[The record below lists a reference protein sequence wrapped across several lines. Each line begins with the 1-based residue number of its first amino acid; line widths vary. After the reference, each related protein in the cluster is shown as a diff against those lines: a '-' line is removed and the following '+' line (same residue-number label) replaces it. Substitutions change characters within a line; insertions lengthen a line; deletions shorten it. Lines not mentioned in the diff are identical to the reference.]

1 MNPTVITLCF
11 LAFAIIMFVLE
22 KIPLGLTAT
31 IVSVGLCVTGV
42 LEPKQGFRRVRRF

>member
-42 LEPKQGFRRVRRF
+42 L